1 MFYLLDCLDGMKKL
15 ESGSVDAIVT
25 SPPYNLNIKYGKYS
39 DDKPRQE
46 YLDWLVSIFR
56 EGKRVLKDN
65 GHLFVNMGY
74 SNIDPWVGIEVGLA
88 AQKRLD
94 FAKSHQLG

>member
-15 ESGSVDAIVT
+15 EDGSVDAIVT
-25 SPPYNLNIKYGKYS
+25 SPPYNLNIKYGKYD

-46 YLDWLVSIFR
+46 YLDWLVNIFR
-56 EGKRVLKDN
+56 EGKRVLKDD

-74 SNIDPWVGIEVGLA
+74 LSLIHISEPT
-88 AQKRLD
+88 RPY
-94 FAKSHQLG
+94 